1 MLEVKDIDVF
11 YGRVQVLWD
20 VSFNVKE
27 GELLAII
34 GANGAGKTTIM
45 KSIMGFLHPKKGIIT
60 FRGERINPLS
70 THQIA
75 SRGISLVPEGRKLFR
90 KMTVLENLK
99 AGAYLKGIQQN
110 SLKQVFDLFPILYE
124 RKTQQAGTL
133 SGGQSQMLAIGR
145 ALMSNPKLILLDEPS
160 LGLAPNLVF
169 SLFET
174 INVLNANGLTVLIVE
189 QHIHQVLAI
198 AQRAYLLENG
208 SIALEGSGSEML
220 NNEHV
225 KKAYLGI

>member
-1 MLEVKDIDVF
+1 MLEVKDIDAF
-11 YGRVQVLWD
+11 YGRVQVLWN

-60 FRGERINPLS
+60 FRGEKINLLS

-99 AGAYLKGIQQN
+99 AGAYLKGVQQN
-110 SLKQVFDLFPILYE
+110 SLKQVFDLFPILFE

-145 ALMSNPKLILLDEPS
+145 ALMSNPKLLLLDEPS

-169 SLFET
+169 SLFKT

-225 KKAYLGI
+225 KRAYLGI